1 MNNNSIG
8 SSHKKLAFG
17 SPRPTEGLLE
27 QEQEQGMMMPGNG
40 DREQRECSMNDG
52 MNGMKR
58 RASDD
63 TAGDLV
69 NKKRAKRKKKKKNQ
83 GT

>member
-1 MNNNSIG
+1 MYMNNNSIG

-17 SPRPTEGLLE
+17 SPPPTEGLLE
-27 QEQEQGMMMPGNG
+27 QEQGMMMAGNG

-69 NKKRAKRKKKKKNQ
+69 NKKKTKRKKKKKNQ